1 MVRLAGRL
9 AKLTR
14 ASAGGIV
21 RIVIA
26 AVLAPG
32 LASRR
37 LLLLILLHSEQEPER
52 TESGS
57 GAHQALSA
65 AFLARSGPAGTT
77 ATGAGIPRAVR
88 VSPAAVTS
96 VTLLLDDGLLAP
108 LVAGSDAEDGQET
121 VPQAAHDTACAQQQK
136 QNNTGECA
144 DNDTRDRSSAQ
155 TGISRAATGLT
166 TGRTTARTTTRTTA
180 RTACAAGCSTGCGSC
195 RAAGRT
201 VRGAVLGG
209 VSVADQGAA
218 QEWEVAGTLRH
229 ALAGVLTLLRC
240 RTANAAAC

>member
-32 LASRR
+32 LASRQ

-77 ATGAGIPRAVR
+77 ATGAGVPRAVR

-121 VPQAAHDTACAQQQK
+121 VPQAAHDAACAQQQK

-166 TGRTTARTTTRTTA
+166 TGRTAA

-195 RAAGRT
+195 RATGRT

-218 QEWEVAGTLRH
+218 QEWGVVGTLRH